1 MVSGRPSG
9 DGRHKPPRSLER
21 VEEAPGHGADVVEEL
36 QGGRCLIA
44 MHGACE
50 AEETE
55 VTVDL
60 LRKSVGDAPVVGAV
74 SSETAAAFAEVGDG

>member
-1 MVSGRPSG
+1 M
-9 DGRHKPPRSLER
+9 K
-21 VEEAPGHGADVVEEL
+21 GA
-36 QGGRCLIA
+36 G
-44 MHGACE
+44 E

-74 SSETAAAFAEVGDG
+74 SSETAVAFAEVGDG